1 MRRAS
6 ALRFLV
12 HLSRLIPGAAPHPP
26 AANDIEDEVT
36 DAISYASRFT
46 TGTDLSPDE
55 LKRIKEKQAATTGSS
70 ERGSYRR

>member
-1 MRRAS
+1 MKSDDGNTGDAPEAAS
-6 ALRFLV
+6 
-12 HLSRLIPGAAPHPP
+12 HPP

-36 DAISYASRFT
+36 DAIERSYASRFT

>member
-1 MRRAS
+1 MRWVKTMKSDDGNTTNA
-6 ALRFLV
+6 
-12 HLSRLIPGAAPHPP
+12 PEAAPHPP

-55 LKRIKEKQAATTGSS
+55 LKRIKEKQAATTGLS
-70 ERGSYRR
+70 ERGSDRR

>member
-1 MRRAS
+1 MRWVKTMKSDDGNTTNA
-6 ALRFLV
+6 
-12 HLSRLIPGAAPHPP
+12 PEAAPHPP